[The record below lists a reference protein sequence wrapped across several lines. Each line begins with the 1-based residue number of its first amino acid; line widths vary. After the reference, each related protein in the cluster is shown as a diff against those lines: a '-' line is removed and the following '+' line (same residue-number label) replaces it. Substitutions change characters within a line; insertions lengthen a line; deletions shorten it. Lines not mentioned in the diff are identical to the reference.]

1 MKAYVN
7 GIPCT
12 VYDFLDG
19 GKICIVKYDEY
30 PNLLPVMSS
39 LIEVRDE

>member
-1 MKAYVN
+1 MRAYVN

-12 VYDFLDG
+12 VYEFLDC
-19 GKICIVKYDEY
+19 GKICIVKYEEY
-30 PNLLPVMSS
+30 PNLMPVPSS